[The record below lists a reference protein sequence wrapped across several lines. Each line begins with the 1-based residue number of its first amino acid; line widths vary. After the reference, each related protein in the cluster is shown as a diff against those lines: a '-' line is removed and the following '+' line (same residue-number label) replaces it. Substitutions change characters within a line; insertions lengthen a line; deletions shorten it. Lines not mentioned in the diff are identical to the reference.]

1 MKLGAHF
8 PQPAPY
14 VPSEEFAIRITG
26 IGGTRLVTVARI
38 VANAAHLTGLRART
52 LVQTVFGPDATYA
65 WHLHPRLLHQLGR
78 RRKIPLG
85 RWATPLFVT
94 LRGGRRL
101 RGTAFDPFGRFAVR
115 RVERRLAGEYTTVVE
130 DLVAGL
136 HGGSHALAVE
146 IAALP
151 VIVRR
156 YERGK
161 LANVARC
168 DERLR
173 ALRAEFATPI
183 AADVA

>member
-8 PQPAPY
+8 PQPAAY

-38 VANAAHLTGLRART
+38 VADAAHLARLRVRA

-65 WHLHPRLLHQLGR
+65 WRLHPPLLHQLGR
-78 RRKIPLG
+78 RRKIALD

-130 DLVAGL
+130 EVVPGL

-151 VIVRR
+151 VVVRR
-156 YERGK
+156 YECGK
-161 LANVARC
+161 LANVVRC

-173 ALRAEFATPI
+173 ALRAEFATTI
-183 AADVA
+183 AAVVA